1 MNNDSIVTVLL
12 ADDHTMVRDSLA
24 RVLDTQSDIQVV
36 GQASDGTELIS
47 LAEKLQ
53 PDCVVMDYSMPNHKP
68 LEVLKWFAKKASPPK
83 TIVLTVH
90 ENVHYAVRV
99 IEAGAN
105 GYVIK
110 AAAVDELLTA
120 IKSVCSGNIY
130 LSKEIAEA
138 VWKQLRNPKSNRTGL
153 SNLSQREME
162 VLRLI
167 GQGKTLQESAKA
179 IGVKVSTISTYR
191 SRILEKL
198 NLESTNDLV
207 RFVIANGLDV

>member
-1 MNNDSIVTVLL
+1 MNDGSTISVLL

-24 RVLDTQSDIQVV
+24 RVLDTESDIRVV

-47 LAEKLQ
+47 LADQLE
-53 PDCVVMDYSMPNHKP
+53 PDCIVMDYSMPQHNP
-68 LEVLKWFAKKASPPK
+68 LTVLTAFAEKSKPPK

-110 AAAVDELLTA
+110 AAAVDELLSA

-138 VWKQLRNPKSNRTGL
+138 VWKQLRSPKSDRTGL
-153 SNLSQREME
+153 STLSQREME
-162 VLRLI
+162 VLRLL
-167 GQGKTLQESAKA
+167 GQGKTLQESARSV
-179 IGVKVSTISTYR
+179 GVKVSTISTYR

-207 RFVIANGLDV
+207 RFAIENGLD